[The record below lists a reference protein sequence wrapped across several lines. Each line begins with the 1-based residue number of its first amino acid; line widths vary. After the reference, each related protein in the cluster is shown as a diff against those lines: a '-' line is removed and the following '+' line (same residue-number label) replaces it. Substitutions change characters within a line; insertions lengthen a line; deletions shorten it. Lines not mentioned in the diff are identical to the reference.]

1 MIKLGTIKITQ
12 RDANDRKFIVTYI
25 DNGER
30 EIYVGPAVAS
40 LIWAAIEQGKKEIRD
55 EFRELMHVS
64 REIP

>member
-40 LIWAAIEQGKKEIRD
+40 LLWAAIEQGKKEVRD
-55 EFRELMHVS
+55 EIKNVLQIMK
-64 REIP
+64 